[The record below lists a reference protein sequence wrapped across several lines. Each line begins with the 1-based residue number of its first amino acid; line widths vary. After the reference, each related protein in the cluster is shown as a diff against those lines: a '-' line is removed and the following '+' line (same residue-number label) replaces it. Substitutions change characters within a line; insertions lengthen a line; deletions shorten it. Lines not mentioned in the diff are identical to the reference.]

1 MYQVIKEKSVLAEF
15 KLKAEAF
22 TFAKETSDCIVQC
35 AKQAVEDVS
44 VQFAED
50 CQASLQ
56 NTFDKL
62 LEWLKVTYVGRKVS
76 IHRVPGY
83 EKEETKD
90 LSVLEFEIDDVSLH
104 LHDEDDAMENQIN
117 AGEHIDIRLWWS
129 IGYDDGDDDIG
140 NSIISLKDLKFVEC
154 LN

>member
-1 MYQVIKEKSVLAEF
+1 MYQVIKKNVVLSTFEN
-15 KLKAEAF
+15 KAEAF
-22 TFAKETSDCIVQC
+22 AFAKEAEDSIVV
-35 AKQAVEDVS
+35 AARLAVEDVS

-50 CQASLQ
+50 CQARLQ
-56 NTFDKL
+56 NTFNQL
-62 LEWLKVTYVGRKVS
+62 LDWLKVTYVGRKVS

-90 LSVLEFEIDDVSLH
+90 LSVLEFEITGVSLH
-104 LHDEDDAMENQIN
+104 LYDEDDAEENIID

-129 IGYDDGDDDIG
+129 IDADGEEVG